1 MTFYEELPENSPNF
15 FILSSPFPEYAAQLL
30 LSGLRMSGSFIEAET
45 MIYTTVHKSLRHLQ
59 PARLQ
64 KVEINFYN

>member
-1 MTFYEELPENSPNF
+1 MTFYEKLPENSPNF
-15 FILSSPFPEYAAQLL
+15 FILSSPFPEYAVRVL

-45 MIYTTVHKSLRHLQ
+45 IIYTTIYKSLRHLQ

-64 KVEINFYN
+64 KVEINLYN